1 LQGAFLAHLDAAFHR
16 GVATSPQNWDNAAAY
31 YPAGGRWNNW
41 AQFFHANSVGGYAY
55 GFPYDDVNSQSSVL
69 ILNNPQ
75 PLTNLNLTLG
85 G

>member
-1 LQGAFLAHLDAAFHR
+1 MA
-16 GVATSPQNWDNAAAY
+16 GVATAPADWDTASAY
-31 YPAGGRWNNW
+31 YPVGGRWNNW
-41 AQFFHANSVGGYAY
+41 AQFFHANSVEGYAY

-75 PLTNLNLTLG
+75 PLTRLTITIG